1 MKLFILIFT
10 LILSI
15 STAEECNTVRDIA
28 VTKRLIGA
36 YVPQCQKE
44 DESKYNILQCHA
56 STWYCWCV
64 DEITNEAYT
73 KQFRPEETNNYRTMQ
88 LSKLCDVHKIN
99 D

>member
-1 MKLFILIFT
+1 MKLFTLIFT
-10 LILSI
+10 LIFCYSAA
-15 STAEECNTVRDIA
+15 TTCKETRDELTSKHL
-28 VTKRLIGA
+28 VGA
-36 YVPQCQKE
+36 YIPQCQKG

-73 KQFRPEETNNYRTMQ
+73 QQFRPEETDNYRTMQ
-88 LSKLCDVHKIN
+88 LSNLCDVHKIN